1 MELLNKELAK
11 RIVERTM
18 NVVNYN
24 INIMDENGVI
34 IASGDKERIGTIHE
48 GAIIA
53 LKRKSEFNVSENE
66 SKELHGVHPGINMA
80 IEFQNNIV
88 GVIGITGSP
97 KEVLGYGKLIKMT
110 AEMMIE
116 QEHVMKELEWNNRMK
131 EEMML
136 ALIYNKPNS
145 VILLDEYIKKFKL
158 PYDCPMIIFIIEL
171 DFKNSSTKNDLAV
184 SSSIIRILEGTF
196 KESLAAVINSNTIV
210 LLHKCLQYNNKSED
224 YEGKLSKVSL
234 KIKTEVGIDTNISTG
249 KIYNKLLEIYKSFD
263 IAKETLEFGKKMH
276 PKNNIYM
283 FESLKYDMLFSQ
295 NNAKWKVNELEETY
309 KLMAVNDKS
318 KALRET
324 LKVLIEENG
333 ELNNVANRLYIHR
346 NTLSYR
352 LDKIYK
358 LTNRNPRRYT
368 DLFWLYS
375 AIINFEIDSEGED
388 NKINI

>member
-1 MELLNKELAK
+1 MELLSKELAK

-24 INIMDENGVI
+24 INIMDENGII

-53 LKRKSEFNVSENE
+53 LQRKSEFNVSENE
-66 SKELHGVHPGINMA
+66 SKKLNGVHPGTNIV
-80 IEFQNNIV
+80 IEFQNKIV
-88 GVIGITGSP
+88 GVIGITGKP
-97 KEVLGYGKLIKMT
+97 KEVLGYGKLIKMA

-158 PYDCPMIIFIIEL
+158 SYNHPMIIFIIEL
-171 DFKNSSTKNDLAV
+171 NFENLSAKNDLTIT
-184 SSSIIRILEGTF
+184 SKIISILEGAF
-196 KESLAAVINSNTIV
+196 KESLAAAINSNTIV
-210 LLHKCLQYNNKSED
+210 LLYKCMQHNRKNED
-224 YEGKLSKVSL
+224 YEEKLKRVNL
-234 KIKTEVGIDTNISTG
+234 KIKNEVGISNNISTG

-276 PKNNIYM
+276 PEDNVYM
-283 FESLKYDMLFSQ
+283 FESLKYAMLFFQ
-295 NNAKWKVNELEETY
+295 NNAKWKVNELEATY
-309 KLMAVNDKS
+309 KLIEVNDKN
-318 KALRET
+318 KVLRKT

-346 NTLSYR
+346 NTLGYR

-358 LTNRNPRRYT
+358 LTNRNPRKYT

-375 AIINFEIDSEGED
+375 AIINFEIDSNE
-388 NKINI
+388 INI

>member
-1 MELLNKELAK
+1 MELLSKELAK

-18 NVVNYN
+18 SVVNYN
-24 INIMDENGVI
+24 INIMDESGVI
-34 IASGDKERIGTIHE
+34 IASGDTDRIGTIHE

-53 LKRKSEFNVSENE
+53 LKRESEFNVSENE
-66 SKELHGVHPGINMA
+66 SKELHGVHPGINMV
-80 IEFQNNIV
+80 IEFQNRVV
-88 GVIGITGSP
+88 GVIGITGNP
-97 KEVLGYGKLIKMT
+97 KDVLGYGKLIKMT

-116 QEHVMKELEWNNRMK
+116 QEHVMKELEWTNRMK

-158 PYDCPMIIFIIEL
+158 TYEHPMIIFIIEL
-171 DFKNSSTKNDLAV
+171 DLKNLSTKNDLEM

-196 KESLAAVINSNTIV
+196 KESLAVVINSNTIV
-210 LLHKCLQYNNKSED
+210 LLHKCLHYNNKNED
-224 YEGKLSKVSL
+224 YEKNLSKVAL
-234 KIKTEVGIDTNISTG
+234 RIKSEVSIDTYISTG
-249 KIYNKLLEIYKSFD
+249 KVYNKLLEIYKSFD

-276 PKNNIYM
+276 PKDHIYI

-295 NNAKWKVNELEETY
+295 SNAKWKVNELEETY
-309 KLMAVNDKS
+309 KLISINDKS
-318 KALRET
+318 KVLRET

-333 ELNNVANRLYIHR
+333 ELNNVASRLYIHR

-358 LTNRNPRRYT
+358 LTNRNPRKYI

-375 AIINFEIDSEGED
+375 SIINFEIDSDVKD
-388 NKINI
+388 NNI